1 MLLCCYGVMLFGWL
15 VGWLDVGLFYCC
27 LVVWLFG
34 CFIVMMFCRFLFV
47 YFVRWFHHSLL
58 TLILLFFLRSSLT
71 DTKRASQINW
81 IRFEEAEAL
90 VLKEYT
96 AEQGGDGGGTDRTNG
111 TEATN
116 ATTPYVSDHNDVM
129 HIGIVCIDG
138 VKWLGDTSQFTISH
152 QCILINVSMFLIQI
166 SFQNFFSKFP
176 FLLFLS
182 EH

>member
-1 MLLCCYGVMLFGWL
+1 MQLCYVVWLF
-15 VGWLDVGLFYCC
+15 GWLDVGL
-27 LVVWLFG
+27 LFG
-34 CFIVMMFCRFLFV
+34 CFIVMMFCRFFFG

-58 TLILLFFLRSSLT
+58 TLILFFFLRSSLT

-90 VLKEYT
+90 VLQEYT

-116 ATTPYVSDHNDVM
+116 ATTPYVSDHNDVI

-152 QCILINVSMFLIQI
+152 QCI
-166 SFQNFFSKFP
+166 SFQCVDVSDPNFFNFLSTFP
-176 FLLFLS
+176 LS